1 MATIKENETNE
12 YTINVS
18 EQELLSL
25 RRKIHRAKIVY
36 HDDYVLYS
44 LILEIDRK
52 GEEIVDRYIDKII
65 GELNNLY
72 KNVNM
77 KKSMS
82 RIELEFRSLGLTK
95 KVEFIDDNIRYA
107 SASAV
112 AEYVETNIYDVLEDV
127 GDKEMIADFLRDH
140 GYKVEKK

>member
-1 MATIKENETNE
+1 MATIKEYETNE

-36 HDDYVLYS
+36 HDNYVLYS

-65 GELNNLY
+65 GELNNLS
-72 KNVNM
+72 
-77 KKSMS
+77 KK
-82 RIELEFRSLGLTK
+82 
-95 KVEFIDDNIRYA
+95 
-107 SASAV
+107 
-112 AEYVETNIYDVLEDV
+112 
-127 GDKEMIADFLRDH
+127 
-140 GYKVEKK
+140 

>member
-1 MATIKENETNE
+1 MKESKIEENESGE

-36 HDDYVLYS
+36 NDYYVLYS

-65 GELNNLY
+65 EELNNLI
-72 KNVNM
+72 KHE
-77 KKSMS
+77 SM
-82 RIELEFRSLGLTK
+82 
-95 KVEFIDDNIRYA
+95 
-107 SASAV
+107 
-112 AEYVETNIYDVLEDV
+112 
-127 GDKEMIADFLRDH
+127 
-140 GYKVEKK
+140 